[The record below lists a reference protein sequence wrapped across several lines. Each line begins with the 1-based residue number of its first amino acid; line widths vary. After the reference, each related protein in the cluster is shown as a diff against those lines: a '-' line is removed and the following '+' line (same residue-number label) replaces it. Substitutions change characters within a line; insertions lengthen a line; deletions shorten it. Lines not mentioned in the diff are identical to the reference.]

1 MGKHL
6 KAFGMAN
13 FLLVCAA
20 AEPSERRGWG
30 GAEQPRWI
38 SFVLTCGCCVV
49 GAAWSRLVYLLS
61 SVQGLHGSRNHIF
74 HGIQQPCSV
83 EVNTRHSSCCSSFPT
98 SEQGSVAVRSES
110 GRSTEVLVTGPV
122 QPHDPS
128 GAGGAAGDLPCPL
141 PLAPLLLHPTF
152 QLHSKLLTTN
162 HLSYMHHDVQH
173 SWDVISGD
181 EGDLTTFRCHPDKR

>member
-1 MGKHL
+1 MELSNH
-6 KAFGMAN
+6 A
-13 FLLVCAA
+13 
-20 AEPSERRGWG
+20 
-30 GAEQPRWI
+30 WI

-110 GRSTEVLVTGPV
+110 GRSTEVLGRAQRSPTTPV
-122 QPHDPS
+122 VL
-128 GAGGAAGDLPCPL
+128 GELLVICPARC
-141 PLAPLLLHPTF
+141 PGLLCCSIPR
-152 QLHSKLLTTN
+152 S
-162 HLSYMHHDVQH
+162 SCMA
-173 SWDVISGD
+173 S
-181 EGDLTTFRCHPDKR
+181 C